1 MSADQVFCYGAP
13 AGRSAKNR
21 ESRQESLAARHESK
35 ETIMRINWTKSALG
49 AMAAM
54 TLALAV
60 ATPASAQYYRG
71 YGGGW
76 HGGYGGGWHGGYG
89 GGGWGAGPAVAAG
102 VLGGLALGAVAA
114 GAARG
119 PYYGGGECWIERR
132 PVYDEYGDFLGR
144 RRMRVCN

>member
-1 MSADQVFCYGAP
+1 
-13 AGRSAKNR
+13 
-21 ESRQESLAARHESK
+21 
-35 ETIMRINWTKSALG
+35 MRISWTKSMLG
-49 AMAAM
+49 VLAAT

-71 YGGGW
+71 YGGG
-76 HGGYGGGWHGGYG
+76 GGWHGG
-89 GGGWGAGPAVAAG
+89 GGGWNAGPAVAAG

-132 PVYDEYGDFLGR
+132 PVYDEYGDYLGR